1 MNAHIDVS
9 LEGKLYNDINLICH
23 SVLTIKA
30 NFSKCQLFWISIGK
44 PGKINK
50 VICGHKQKM
59 YMFIKLV
66 FVPTDDNCLP
76 AYKGNWIGF
85 KDAQIEGNCVLFTEK
100 YIVFIQLLR
109 LLWGKDLSIFLK

>member
-1 MNAHIDVS
+1 
-9 LEGKLYNDINLICH
+9 
-23 SVLTIKA
+23 
-30 NFSKCQLFWISIGK
+30 
-44 PGKINK
+44 
-50 VICGHKQKM
+50 M

-85 KDAQIEGNCVLFTEK
+85 KDVQVEGNYVLFTEK